1 MRQFGI
7 APQEMFAAAW
17 RHRRLV
23 AQMVRT
29 EVVGRYRGSI
39 MGIAWSLFNPI
50 LMLAV
55 YTFVFSIVFRARWG
69 VGSES
74 RSEFAF
80 VLFAGMVIF
89 GIFAEC
95 INRAP
100 SLVLGN
106 PSYVKKVV
114 FPLEILPW
122 VALGSALFHALVSFG
137 VLLAFGMITG
147 YRPPLTIVLLPLSLV
162 PLVLLTLGATW
173 LLSALGVFLRDVGQT
188 VGLLTTVLMF
198 ASPVFFPVT
207 AIPEQY
213 RAVMYL
219 NPLTFIIEQWRDLLI
234 WGRPPAWPELAAM
247 TVATGV
253 FAWVGFVWFQK
264 TRHGFADVL

>member
-1 MRQFGI
+1 MI
-7 APQEMFAAAW
+7 CSLW

-29 EVVGRYRGSI
+29 EVIGRYRGSVL
-39 MGIAWSLFNPI
+39 GIAWSLFNPI
-50 LMLAV
+50 LLLAI

-69 VGSES
+69 AGSES

-80 VLFAGMVIF
+80 ILFAGMVVF
-89 GIFAEC
+89 GVFAEC
-95 INRAP
+95 VNRAP
-100 SLVLGN
+100 GLILGSA
-106 PSYVKKVV
+106 SYVKKVV

-122 VALGSALFHALVSFG
+122 VALGSALFHALISFV
-137 VLLAFGMITG
+137 VLLVFGLATG
-147 YRPPLTIVLLPLSLV
+147 YRPPATAALAFLPVLPLLV
-162 PLVLLTLGATW
+162 LTLGLGW
-173 LLSALGVFLRDVGQT
+173 FLSSLGVFLRDVGQT

-213 RAVMYL
+213 RSLMYA
-219 NPLTFIIEQWRDLLI
+219 NPLTPIIEMWRDLLI
-234 WGRPPAWPELAAM
+234 WGRLPDWSELALLTLGTA
-247 TVATGV
+247 V
-253 FAWVGFVWFQK
+253 FSWLGFAWFQK